1 MGPTVFLITGLVHK
15 NWINALLFTVAGRA
29 SVVEPL
35 TFLVCVGLT
44 PEMLPMV
51 VNANLA
57 RGALVMARKKTII
70 KRLEA
75 IINFGAMDVLC
86 TDKTGTLTQNQVV
99 LLKHLGVDG
108 QPAKLPLEMAFLNS
122 YFQTGLK
129 NLLDVAVINF
139 YTEIDPHKSLASQFT
154 KVDELP
160 FDFVRRRMSV
170 ILEKTNNGE
179 ETNRMIIS
187 KGAVEEML
195 SICSHVCNTL

>member
-1 MGPTVFLITGLVHK
+1 M
-15 NWINALLFTVAGRA
+15 N
-29 SVVEPL
+29 S
-35 TFLVCVGLT
+35 FLVCVGLT

-57 RGALVMARKKTII
+57 RGAIVMARKKTII

-139 YTEIDPHKSLASQFT
+139 YSEVDPHNSLAAQFN

-170 ILEKTNNGE
+170 ILETVDSGE
-179 ETNRMIIS
+179 SRKRLLIS
-187 KGAVEEML
+187 KGAAEEML
-195 SICSHVCNTL
+195 SICNQVTSSSYVSHGHRRANLRIE